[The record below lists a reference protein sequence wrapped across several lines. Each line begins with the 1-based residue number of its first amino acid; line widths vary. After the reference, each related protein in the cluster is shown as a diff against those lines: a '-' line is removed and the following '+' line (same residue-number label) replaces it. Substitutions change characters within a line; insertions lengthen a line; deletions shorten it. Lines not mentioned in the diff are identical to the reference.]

1 MKSLTLV
8 LALLLSTASL
18 PSFAQDAGDNSRAAA
33 RSVQVQQ
40 STRGSQTAADD
51 DGDMAG
57 FIELLRSDIRAE
69 KVALLT
75 EDMGL
80 TRAEA
85 EAFWPLQRA
94 YENELAPISDRRVQ
108 LIRSYAEQWGALD
121 DAAADEI
128 VSEWFAIHQD
138 RLALQKSTYRKMKK
152 AVGALVAARFL
163 QIESAVGNLIDL
175 QIAAELPI
183 LE

>member
-1 MKSLTLV
+1 MKSVTLV
-8 LALLLSTASL
+8 LALLLSTASV
-18 PSFAQDAGDNSRAAA
+18 PSFAQDAGSNARA
-33 RSVQVQQ
+33 RSVEVHQ
-40 STRGSQTAADD
+40 STRGRQAATQD

-80 TRAEA
+80 SRADA

-94 YENELAPISDRRVQ
+94 YEDELAPISDRRLQ

-121 DAAADEI
+121 DDAADEI
-128 VSEWFAIHQD
+128 AGEWFAIHQD

-175 QIAAELPI
+175 QIASELPI